1 MHEVVLETATLEEAR
16 SFGRS
21 KLPRASV
28 APLALRLSSWSWHP
42 RRAQVKINA
51 GCPISSVGR
60 GFLVDRQRFFRHRP
74 GRRSW
79 LSAFQPET
87 VRRRPEK
94 RPPLPQPIHA
104 ETRHTMNRILL
115 LALLSLVLTFCPAAD
130 LMSASITYNLQSYPT
145 QQSGLTL
152 SGTITTDGAIGTSLS
167 SADITN
173 WDIIISGAA
182 GYPLT
187 TANSSA
193 NLLGGFT
200 TTALGQI
207 EFAKP
212 TTNTNTGIVF
222 EIRDHPSI
230 HRVGPLPQLK
240 RRPVRGW
247 SRDRQLPV
255 GNSQPRHRPRGRPL
269 GHRPGTIRPRAG
281 LTHTGVAGQR
291 LPRRRPLDEAMQ

>member
-1 MHEVVLETATLEEAR
+1 
-16 SFGRS
+16 
-21 KLPRASV
+21 
-28 APLALRLSSWSWHP
+28 
-42 RRAQVKINA
+42 
-51 GCPISSVGR
+51 
-60 GFLVDRQRFFRHRP
+60 
-74 GRRSW
+74 
-79 LSAFQPET
+79 
-87 VRRRPEK
+87 
-94 RPPLPQPIHA
+94 
-104 ETRHTMNRILL
+104 MNRILL

-222 EIRDHPSI
+222 ESVTTLAFIEWVRSPSSN
-230 HRVGPLPQLK
+230 GDLYEAGAGTGSSLWETP
-240 RRPVRGW
+240 
-247 SRDRQLPV
+247 
-255 GNSQPRHRPRGRPL
+255 N
-269 GHRPGTIRPRAG
+269 PGTALGGDPWVIAQAQSVPEPGSLTLALLGSACLAVVHWTRRCSRAVCRPQASS
-281 LTHTGVAGQR
+281 TAHS
-291 LPRRRPLDEAMQ
+291 